1 MKLENVIAER
11 STKTVYRDGN
21 RTVKLFNKDFP
32 KAEVLAQA
40 KNQALVEEIDINIPK
55 LLEVGTIDG
64 RWMIVSEYVEGTP
77 LDVLMRENP
86 DKMDEY
92 LNKFVDLQILIHSKR
107 CAGLIKLKDKM
118 HAKIDLT
125 SLDDFVKYELH
136 TRLTGMPK
144 HNKVCHGD
152 FNPSNVIVAEN
163 GEMYVIDWSHVTQ
176 GNASADVART
186 YLIFVLN
193 GNKDLAEKYME
204 LFCEKT
210 GTRKAYVQKWLPI
223 VAASQSVKGKP
234 EERELLRSWANVV
247 EFE

>member
-1 MKLENVIAER
+1 MKLKNIIAER
-11 STKTVYRDGN
+11 ATKTVYRDGAT
-21 RTVKLFNKDFP
+21 TVKLFNKDFP

-55 LLEVGTIDG
+55 LLEVGNIDG

-86 DKMDEY
+86 DKIDEY
-92 LNKFVDLQILIHSKR
+92 LDKFVDLQILVHTKR

-125 SLDDFVKYELH
+125 ELDDTVKYELH

-152 FNPSNVIVAEN
+152 FNPSNVIITES
-163 GEMYVIDWSHVTQ
+163 GIPYIIDWAHATQ

-186 YLIFVLN
+186 YL
-193 GNKDLAEKYME
+193 
-204 LFCEKT
+204 LFCLDGKKELADKYLDLFCAKSKTEK
-210 GTRKAYVQKWLPI
+210 KYVQKWMPI

-234 EERELLRSWANVV
+234 EERDFLHSWTNVV
-247 EFE
+247 DYE

>member
-11 STKTVYRDGN
+11 PTKTVYRDGD
-21 RTVKLFNKDFP
+21 RSVKLFNKDFP

-40 KNQALVEEIDINIPK
+40 KNQALVEEIDINVPK

-136 TRLTGMPK
+136 TRLDATPK

-152 FNPSNVIVAEN
+152 FHPSNIIITEN
-163 GEMYVIDWSHVTQ
+163 DEAYIIDWAHVTR
-176 GNASADVART
+176 GNGAADAARV
-186 YLIFVLN
+186 YLLFTLEGKN
-193 GNKDLAEKYME
+193 DAAQKYLQ
-204 LFCEKT
+204 LFCSKT
-210 GTRKAYVQKWLPI
+210 DTAKQYVQKWMPI
-223 VAASQSVKGKP
+223 VAASQLTKGVKS
-234 EERELLRSWANVV
+234 EEELLRSGIDVV
-247 EFE
+247 DYE

>member
-11 STKTVYRDGN
+11 TTKTVYRDGN
-21 RTVKLFNKDFP
+21 TTVKLFNKDYP
-32 KAEVLAQA
+32 KADVLAQA
-40 KNQALVEEIDINIPK
+40 KNQALVEETDINIPK
-55 LLEVGTIDG
+55 LLEVGNVDG

-86 DKMDEY
+86 DKIDEY
-92 LNKFVDLQILIHSKR
+92 LDKFVDLQILVHTKR
-107 CAGLIKLKDKM
+107 CPGLIKLKDKM
-118 HAKIDLT
+118 HAKIDQT
-125 SLDDFVKYELH
+125 VLDDTVKYELH

-152 FNPSNVIVAEN
+152 FNPSNVIVRDD
-163 GEMYVIDWSHVTQ
+163 GEMFIIDWSHVTQ

-186 YLIFVLN
+186 YLIFT
-193 GNKDLAEKYME
+193 LANEKEMADKYMD

-210 GTRKAYVQKWLPI
+210 GTKKSYVQKWLPI

-234 EERELLRSWANVV
+234 EEKELLLSWANVV